1 LLILDD
7 GLARGVAK
15 NLSLRVTGT
24 VSILIL
30 AKENGIIKA
39 VKPYINK
46 LVDLGFYISKE
57 HRNIILKKADE
68 A

>member
-1 LLILDD
+1 MP
-7 GLARGVAK
+7 
-15 NLSLRVTGT
+15 
-24 VSILIL
+24 
-30 AKENGIIKA
+30 ENGIIKA

-46 LVDLGFYISKE
+46 LIDLGFYISKE